1 MTKNTKK
8 NPIPIWNRI
17 RFKLIFA
24 FLIPVVFIIV
34 LGFVSYQKA
43 TTQII
48 ATYRD
53 SVDQT
58 VSMMNQYLTL
68 SFDTVQSNYK
78 GYMNEDILKQ
88 YLNGLYDNDATTL
101 YNTPN
106 TYEDTFIKAVTT
118 DALLSNIY
126 VLSDKEK
133 TISTTKT
140 KETGLLSAY
149 LESSQGQI
157 VSADKAKYYLFG
169 NQSEVDA
176 KLGTDSSKYSVR
188 LARYFS
194 NAPAILIIDFKPSVL
209 DTSLSSLDGGEGSL
223 VGFVTC
229 DGIEYLS
236 SSSDTVAENTF
247 VGKSYVDEAFASEE
261 ENGSSY
267 VEEAGAEYLFLYSKI
282 GARNA
287 MICALI
293 PQANIIGQTAEIKN
307 VSLILVV
314 AASAVAILL
323 GSLLAG
329 QYGGSI
335 YYFIRRLKKVSDG
348 DLTLSFDT
356 VQSNYKG
363 YMNEDILKQYLNGLY
378 DNDATTLYNTPNT
391 YEDTFIK
398 AVTTDALLSNIYVL
412 SDKEKTISTTKTKET
427 GLLSAYLESSQGQI
441 VSADKA
447 KYYLFGNQ
455 SEVDAKLGTD
465 SSKYSVRLARYF
477 SNAPAI
483 LIIDFKPSV
492 LDTSLSSLDGGEGSL
507 VGFVTCDGIEYL
519 SSSSDTVAENTFV
532 GKSYV
537 DEAFASEEENG
548 SSYVEEAG
556 AEYLFLYS
564 KIGARNAMICALI
577 PQANIIGQ
585 TAEIKNV
592 SLILVVAASAVA
604 ILLGSLLAG
613 QYGGSIYYFIR
624 RLKKVSDGDLTI
636 EVHSKRNDEFQL
648 LADGICDMIAHMKK
662 LVSGLKDVNEELSR
676 AATDMSAASSHFLAT
691 SQDIQNQVGEM
702 RQGIEKLDESSEDC
716 LQQMDSLSDTI
727 GNVSSH
733 SDQISALA
741 TGTTAAIHTGI
752 ESVEHLK
759 ENTSSTMQITSNIVD
774 TIGRLNEKS
783 KAIGSITE
791 AINEIAEQT
800 NLLSLNASI
809 EAARAGESGRGFA
822 VVAQEIQKL
831 ADQSLHSS
839 GEISRIIEEIE
850 ITTDEATQV
859 ARQAKSIVADQ
870 NQSVGSTTDSF
881 REIDSKVTELLKF
894 LQQINAGVSEMEHQ
908 RTTTLSAISGISAV
922 SAETAAGSS
931 NVQTAAEK
939 QLQAI
944 QNLDKAT
951 SALAAR
957 SEELTTIL
965 EGFIV

>member
-8 NPIPIWNRI
+8 NPIPLWKRI

-48 ATYRD
+48 STYRD

-78 GYMNEDILKQ
+78 GYMNEDTLKQ

-236 SSSDTVAENTF
+236 SSSDTAAENTF

-307 VSLILVV
+307 VSLILV
-314 AASAVAILL
+314 I
-323 GSLLAG
+323 
-329 QYGGSI
+329 
-335 YYFIRRLKKVSDG
+335 
-348 DLTLSFDT
+348 
-356 VQSNYKG
+356 
-363 YMNEDILKQYLNGLY
+363 
-378 DNDATTLYNTPNT
+378 
-391 YEDTFIK
+391 
-398 AVTTDALLSNIYVL
+398 
-412 SDKEKTISTTKTKET
+412 
-427 GLLSAYLESSQGQI
+427 
-441 VSADKA
+441 
-447 KYYLFGNQ
+447 
-455 SEVDAKLGTD
+455 
-465 SSKYSVRLARYF
+465 
-477 SNAPAI
+477 
-483 LIIDFKPSV
+483 
-492 LDTSLSSLDGGEGSL
+492 
-507 VGFVTCDGIEYL
+507 
-519 SSSSDTVAENTFV
+519 
-532 GKSYV
+532 
-537 DEAFASEEENG
+537 
-548 SSYVEEAG
+548 
-556 AEYLFLYS
+556 
-564 KIGARNAMICALI
+564 
-577 PQANIIGQ
+577 
-585 TAEIKNV
+585 
-592 SLILVVAASAVA
+592 AASAVA

-648 LADGICDMIAHMKK
+648 LAEGICDMIAHMKK

-727 GNVSSH
+727 GSVSSH
-733 SDQISALA
+733 SDQISTLA

-859 ARQAKSIVADQ
+859 ARQAKGIVADQ

>member
-8 NPIPIWNRI
+8 NPIPLWKRI

-78 GYMNEDILKQ
+78 GYMNEDTLKQ

-126 VLSDKEK
+126 VLSDKER

-157 VSADKAKYYLFG
+157 LSADRAKYYLFG

-229 DGIEYLS
+229 DGNEYLS
-236 SSSDTVAENTF
+236 SRSDTAAENTF

-261 ENGSSY
+261 DNGSSY
-267 VEEAGAEYLFLYSKI
+267 VEEAGEEYLFLYSKI

-293 PQANIIGQTAEIKN
+293 PQAK
-307 VSLILVV
+307 
-314 AASAVAILL
+314 
-323 GSLLAG
+323 
-329 QYGGSI
+329 
-335 YYFIRRLKKVSDG
+335 
-348 DLTLSFDT
+348 
-356 VQSNYKG
+356 
-363 YMNEDILKQYLNGLY
+363 
-378 DNDATTLYNTPNT
+378 
-391 YEDTFIK
+391 
-398 AVTTDALLSNIYVL
+398 
-412 SDKEKTISTTKTKET
+412 
-427 GLLSAYLESSQGQI
+427 
-441 VSADKA
+441 
-447 KYYLFGNQ
+447 
-455 SEVDAKLGTD
+455 
-465 SSKYSVRLARYF
+465 
-477 SNAPAI
+477 
-483 LIIDFKPSV
+483 
-492 LDTSLSSLDGGEGSL
+492 
-507 VGFVTCDGIEYL
+507 
-519 SSSSDTVAENTFV
+519 
-532 GKSYV
+532 
-537 DEAFASEEENG
+537 
-548 SSYVEEAG
+548 
-556 AEYLFLYS
+556 
-564 KIGARNAMICALI
+564 
-577 PQANIIGQ
+577 IIGQ

-727 GNVSSH
+727 GSVSSH

-759 ENTSSTMQITSNIVD
+759 ENTSSTMLITSNIVD

-800 NLLSLNASI
+800 NLLSLNAY
-809 EAARAGESGRGFA
+809 
-822 VVAQEIQKL
+822 
-831 ADQSLHSS
+831 SS

-859 ARQAKSIVADQ
+859 ARQAEGIVADQ

-944 QNLDKAT
+944 QDLDKAT

>member
-1 MTKNTKK
+1 MKKHTKK
-8 NPIPIWNRI
+8 NPIPLWNRI

-48 ATYRD
+48 STYRD

-78 GYMNEDILKQ
+78 GYMNDDILKQ

-106 TYEDTFIKAVTT
+106 TYEDTFIKDVTT

-157 VSADKAKYYLFG
+157 LSADKAKYYLFG

-194 NAPAILIIDFKPSVL
+194 NAPAILVIDFKPSVL

-229 DGIEYLS
+229 DGNEYLS
-236 SSSDTVAENTF
+236 SRSDTAAENTF

-261 ENGSSY
+261 DNGSSY
-267 VEEAGAEYLFLYSKI
+267 VKEADEEYLFLYSKI

-293 PQANIIGQTAEIKN
+293 PQT
-307 VSLILVV
+307 
-314 AASAVAILL
+314 
-323 GSLLAG
+323 
-329 QYGGSI
+329 
-335 YYFIRRLKKVSDG
+335 
-348 DLTLSFDT
+348 
-356 VQSNYKG
+356 
-363 YMNEDILKQYLNGLY
+363 
-378 DNDATTLYNTPNT
+378 
-391 YEDTFIK
+391 
-398 AVTTDALLSNIYVL
+398 
-412 SDKEKTISTTKTKET
+412 
-427 GLLSAYLESSQGQI
+427 
-441 VSADKA
+441 
-447 KYYLFGNQ
+447 
-455 SEVDAKLGTD
+455 
-465 SSKYSVRLARYF
+465 
-477 SNAPAI
+477 
-483 LIIDFKPSV
+483 
-492 LDTSLSSLDGGEGSL
+492 
-507 VGFVTCDGIEYL
+507 
-519 SSSSDTVAENTFV
+519 
-532 GKSYV
+532 
-537 DEAFASEEENG
+537 
-548 SSYVEEAG
+548 
-556 AEYLFLYS
+556 
-564 KIGARNAMICALI
+564 
-577 PQANIIGQ
+577 NIIGQ

-676 AATDMSAASSHFLAT
+676 AATDMSAASSHFLTT

-716 LQQMDSLSDTI
+716 LQQMDSLS
-727 GNVSSH
+727 
-733 SDQISALA
+733 A
-741 TGTTAAIHTGI
+741 
-752 ESVEHLK
+752 
-759 ENTSSTMQITSNIVD
+759 

-859 ARQAKSIVADQ
+859 ARQAKGIVADQ

-894 LQQINAGVSEMEHQ
+894 LQQINAGVTEMEHQ
-908 RTTTLSAISGISAV
+908 RSTTLSAISGISAV

-944 QNLDKAT
+944 QDLDKAT

>member
-8 NPIPIWNRI
+8 NPIPLWKRI

-78 GYMNEDILKQ
+78 GYMNEDTLKQ

-126 VLSDKEK
+126 VLSDKER

-157 VSADKAKYYLFG
+157 LSADRAKYYLFG

-229 DGIEYLS
+229 DGTEYLS
-236 SSSDTVAENTF
+236 SRSDAAAKNTF

-261 ENGSSY
+261 DNGSSY
-267 VEEAGAEYLFLYSKI
+267 VEEVGAEYLFLYSKI

-293 PQANIIGQTAEIKN
+293 PQENIIGQTAEIKN
-307 VSLILVV
+307 VSLILV
-314 AASAVAILL
+314 I
-323 GSLLAG
+323 
-329 QYGGSI
+329 
-335 YYFIRRLKKVSDG
+335 
-348 DLTLSFDT
+348 
-356 VQSNYKG
+356 
-363 YMNEDILKQYLNGLY
+363 
-378 DNDATTLYNTPNT
+378 
-391 YEDTFIK
+391 
-398 AVTTDALLSNIYVL
+398 
-412 SDKEKTISTTKTKET
+412 
-427 GLLSAYLESSQGQI
+427 
-441 VSADKA
+441 
-447 KYYLFGNQ
+447 
-455 SEVDAKLGTD
+455 
-465 SSKYSVRLARYF
+465 
-477 SNAPAI
+477 
-483 LIIDFKPSV
+483 
-492 LDTSLSSLDGGEGSL
+492 
-507 VGFVTCDGIEYL
+507 
-519 SSSSDTVAENTFV
+519 
-532 GKSYV
+532 
-537 DEAFASEEENG
+537 
-548 SSYVEEAG
+548 
-556 AEYLFLYS
+556 
-564 KIGARNAMICALI
+564 
-577 PQANIIGQ
+577 
-585 TAEIKNV
+585 
-592 SLILVVAASAVA
+592 AASAVA

-648 LADGICDMIAHMKK
+648 LAEGICDMIAHMKK
-662 LVSGLKDVNEELSR
+662 LVSGLKDVNEELSQ

-727 GNVSSH
+727 GSVSSH

-783 KAIGSITE
+783 KAI
-791 AINEIAEQT
+791 NEIAEQP

-859 ARQAKSIVADQ
+859 ARQAEGIVADQ

-944 QNLDKAT
+944 QDLDKAT

>member
-8 NPIPIWNRI
+8 NPIPLWKRI

-48 ATYRD
+48 STYRD

-78 GYMNEDILKQ
+78 GYMNEDTLKK
-88 YLNGLYDNDATTL
+88 YLNGLYDSDATTL

-149 LESSQGQI
+149 LESSQI
-157 VSADKAKYYLFG
+157 LSADRAKYYLFG

-236 SSSDTVAENTF
+236 SSSDTAAENTF

-267 VEEAGAEYLFLYSKI
+267 VEEAGEEYLFLYSKI

-335 YYFIRRLKKVSDG
+335 YYFIRRLKKVS
-348 DLTLSFDT
+348 
-356 VQSNYKG
+356 
-363 YMNEDILKQYLNGLY
+363 
-378 DNDATTLYNTPNT
+378 A
-391 YEDTFIK
+391 
-398 AVTTDALLSNIYVL
+398 
-412 SDKEKTISTTKTKET
+412 
-427 GLLSAYLESSQGQI
+427 
-441 VSADKA
+441 
-447 KYYLFGNQ
+447 
-455 SEVDAKLGTD
+455 
-465 SSKYSVRLARYF
+465 
-477 SNAPAI
+477 
-483 LIIDFKPSV
+483 
-492 LDTSLSSLDGGEGSL
+492 
-507 VGFVTCDGIEYL
+507 
-519 SSSSDTVAENTFV
+519 
-532 GKSYV
+532 
-537 DEAFASEEENG
+537 
-548 SSYVEEAG
+548 
-556 AEYLFLYS
+556 
-564 KIGARNAMICALI
+564 
-577 PQANIIGQ
+577 
-585 TAEIKNV
+585 
-592 SLILVVAASAVA
+592 
-604 ILLGSLLAG
+604 
-613 QYGGSIYYFIR
+613 
-624 RLKKVSDGDLTI
+624 GDLTI

-859 ARQAKSIVADQ
+859 ARQAKGIVADQ

-894 LQQINAGVSEMEHQ
+894 LQQINAGVTEMEHQ
-908 RTTTLSAISGISAV
+908 RSTTLSAISGISAV

-944 QNLDKAT
+944 QDLDKAT